1 MNIRKNYK
9 YYKEIFDKWNK
20 ERTVLEFNNLIK
32 YTPKLNEIF
41 RPCYLPESAKGEPFY
56 KARHALP
63 KYWYISNY
71 GTMLTVKNGRVELYI
86 GQVTSSDRLQACIY
100 YRGDRYVLSREAIVA
115 LVFNESVHCT
125 ECARELIEKQGIK
138 AFNRGNY
145 SRCVELHHTKGYIH
159 PIKSMDVVQVL
170 QNLPQNS
177 ALDAIELVT
186 KLEHDLIHHPIPTAA

>member
-71 GTMLTVKNGRVELYI
+71 GTMLTVQDGRVELYI

-115 LVFNESVHCT
+115 LVFNDEVHCT
-125 ECARELIEKQGIK
+125 DCARELIDKQGIK

-145 SRCVELHHTKGYIH
+145 SKCVELHHTKGYIR
-159 PIKSMDVVQVL
+159 PIKSMDVVQVM

-177 ALDAIELVT
+177 AFDTIELVT
-186 KLEHDLIHHPIPTAA
+186 KLEHDLIHHPIPTVA